1 MTPTQIA
8 LSHYTLPF
16 ELKPFQVE
24 VIDDLGP
31 LTEEGY
37 YLSMGTGKTCTSTVT
52 ALFHKV
58 YYGNR
63 CVVIMP
69 PILLKQWET
78 WLKSIKPALKVV
90 KYAGTPSE
98 RAAMSLDA
106 DFVLVGVQIF
116 KKEYEKFTK
125 AFADVAL
132 TVIIDEANMVS
143 NISTDNH
150 EKLYDFCLGRHKLLL
165 TGTPMNNPGD
175 AYGLLKF
182 VAPGIY
188 RNKAQF
194 LRIHAKSVDMF
205 NNVTKW
211 DNLDLLAKN
220 MTVNAKRVLLEDIYD
235 EMPEVTYTPLEYDL
249 DPKHA
254 RLYRKL
260 AEEELLRLPD
270 GGKIDATTAN
280 KLTHALGQVIVNY
293 GHFSGDHSLVSKS
306 VDMAEELLE
315 ELGGGKLLMFA
326 NYRMSIALLVEKLA
340 KYVAVGVNSEVTS
353 SQKEKN
359 IEKFIHDPSCRVMV
373 AQVRS
378 AGFGLDGLQAV
389 ANTIFYIEPCSSP
402 RDFHQSVARLVRQ
415 GQSRPVQ
422 VYMGVAAGTL
432 QRRAF
437 NNLMKNDS
445 LVNSVIR
452 NAADLRD
459 LVLGD

>member
-1 MTPTQIA
+1 
-8 LSHYTLPF
+8 
-16 ELKPFQVE
+16 
-24 VIDDLGP
+24 
-31 LTEEGY
+31 
-37 YLSMGTGKTCTSTVT
+37 
-52 ALFHKV
+52 
-58 YYGNR
+58 
-63 CVVIMP
+63 
-69 PILLKQWET
+69 
-78 WLKSIKPALKVV
+78 
-90 KYAGTPSE
+90 
-98 RAAMSLDA
+98 
-106 DFVLVGVQIF
+106 
-116 KKEYEKFTK
+116 
-125 AFADVAL
+125 
-132 TVIIDEANMVS
+132 
-143 NISTDNH
+143 
-150 EKLYDFCLGRHKLLL
+150 
-165 TGTPMNNPGD
+165 
-175 AYGLLKF
+175 
-182 VAPGIY
+182 
-188 RNKAQF
+188 
-194 LRIHAKSVDMF
+194 MF
-205 NNVTKW
+205 NNVTEW

-280 KLTHALGQVIVNY
+280 KLTHALGQIIVNY
-293 GHFSGDHSLVSKS
+293 GHFAGDSSLVSKS
-306 VDMAEELLE
+306 LDMAEELLE
-315 ELGGGKLLMFA
+315 ELGDGKLLMFA

-340 KYVAVGVNSEVTS
+340 KYGAVGVNSEVTS